1 MAGSVAV
8 PTPPARE
15 DTAESGQVL
24 PAEVADLLAATPGA
38 EADSAWAAFLAV
50 YSPLLLKV
58 ASTFAP
64 GYDGALDRYAYMLDE
79 IRRGDCRRL
88 RAYSAD
94 GRGRF
99 STWLAVVARR
109 LCLDHY
115 RQRYGRDRGGS
126 RPTVTPDRSRAARRG
141 LVDLCGAPDELCG
154 LADTSLAD
162 PADEVDTHTRQASL
176 HRAID
181 LLCPGDRLLIRLR
194 FEQELTAREIAP
206 LLGLPSPFHVYRRLD
221 RVCGELRARLTGGPE
236 NSEFGGHRPVQRR
249 ASRPKVEMKTCAV
262 S

>member
-1 MAGSVAV
+1 MAGSLAV
-8 PTPPARE
+8 PTPRARE
-15 DTAESGQVL
+15 DAAESRQVL
-24 PAEVADLLAATPGA
+24 PAKVADLLAATPGA
-38 EADSAWAAFLAV
+38 EADLVWAAFLAV

-88 RAYSAD
+88 RGYSAD

-141 LVDLCGAPDELCG
+141 LVDLCRTTNELCG

-162 PADEVDTHTRQASL
+162 PADEVDAHTRQASL

-181 LLCPGDRLLIRLR
+181 ALCPGDRLLIRLR

-236 NSEFGGHRPVQRR
+236 NSEFGGHRPDQRR
-249 ASRPKVEMKTCAV
+249 ASRPKIDMKTCAV